1 MKLNAMV
8 FHLLM
13 FQRLSKIIF
22 LIVLLCISNEMLR
35 AETISEEN
43 PADLYLGSCYAM
55 QYLKLQYCPSIH
67 AVKMPSCVNNLMKV
81 ARKNNEEDKQLGFKN
96 RAKLIMPHII
106 QGIDQSFSKHLAKMN
121 GNRLRT
127 CNDYE
132 KDMKNS
138 MKKFLEEFETSQN
151 EETLSQKE

>member
-1 MKLNAMV
+1 
-8 FHLLM
+8 M
-13 FQRLSKIIF
+13 FQHLNKTLITLFLLS
-22 LIVLLCISNEMLR
+22 ISNEMLR
-35 AETISEEN
+35 AETNSEEN
-43 PADLYLGSCYAM
+43 PADLYLGSCYAV
-55 QYLKLQYCPSIH
+55 QYLKLQYCPSIN
-67 AVKMPSCVNNLMKV
+67 AIKMSTCVNNLTRV
-81 ARKNNEEDKQLGFKN
+81 ARKINEEDKRLGFKN

-138 MKKFLEEFETSQN
+138 MKKFLEEFEASQN

>member
-1 MKLNAMV
+1 MY
-8 FHLLM
+8 
-13 FQRLSKIIF
+13 QRLNKTLF
-22 LIVLLCISNEMLR
+22 ALILLSISNEMLM

-43 PADLYLGSCYAM
+43 PADLYLGSCYAV
-55 QYLKLQYCPSIH
+55 QYLKLQYCPSIN
-67 AVKMPSCVNNLMKV
+67 ATKMSSCVNNLTKV

-106 QGIDQSFSKHLAKMN
+106 QGIDQSFAKHLAKMN

-132 KDMKNS
+132 KDIKNS
-138 MKKFLEEFETSQN
+138 MKKFLEEFEASQN
-151 EETLSQKE
+151 DEILPNNE

>member
-1 MKLNAMV
+1 
-8 FHLLM
+8 M
-13 FQRLSKIIF
+13 FQRTKIRFIA
-22 LIVLLCISNEMLR
+22 LVLASISIEINA
-35 AETISEEN
+35 AEPMIEEN
-43 PADLYLGSCYAM
+43 PADLYLGSCYAV
-55 QYLKLQYCPSIH
+55 QYLKLQYCPSMNAI
-67 AVKMPSCVNNLMKV
+67 KMSTCVNNLTKV

-96 RAKLIMPHII
+96 PAKLIMPHII

-138 MKKFLEEFETSQN
+138 MKKFLEEFEASQN
-151 EETLSQKE
+151 DET

>member
-1 MKLNAMV
+1 MRN
-8 FHLLM
+8 
-13 FQRLSKIIF
+13 
-22 LIVLLCISNEMLR
+22 
-35 AETISEEN
+35 
-43 PADLYLGSCYAM
+43 
-55 QYLKLQYCPSIH
+55 
-67 AVKMPSCVNNLMKV
+67 
-81 ARKNNEEDKQLGFKN
+81 DKQLGFKN

-151 EETLSQKE
+151 EETLSHEGIGVCYKTSGIWRFWMILNFQ

>member
-1 MKLNAMV
+1 MA
-8 FHLLM
+8 FHRLM
-13 FQRLSKIIF
+13 YQRLNKTLF
-22 LIVLLCISNEMLR
+22 ALILLSISNEMLM

-43 PADLYLGSCYAM
+43 PADLYLGSCYAV
-55 QYLKLQYCPSIH
+55 QYLKLQYCPSIN
-67 AVKMPSCVNNLMKV
+67 ATKMSSCVNNLTKV

-106 QGIDQSFSKHLAKMN
+106 QGIDQSFAKHLAKRN
-121 GNRLRT
+121 GNRLLT

-138 MKKFLEEFETSQN
+138 MKKFLEEFVASQN
-151 EETLSQKE
+151 DEILPHNE